1 MTWIES
7 HAAALDRSVLSLFGK
22 STSPPL
28 PILILHGDL
37 ARPDAPLPARD
48 IERRF
53 ASIAALGLRS
63 TLLGDVGLWK
73 RSCLPWISP
82 QWWPLSCGVCGNTN
96 EPMDQEVDKT
106 FNSGSPS
113 IGSEFSCA

>member
-22 STSPPL
+22 STSPHL

-53 ASIAALGLRS
+53 ASIAAAWSAEHSSGRRWFMEAFLF
-63 TLLGDVGLWK
+63 TLDIAAMVAVVLWSVRQHK
-73 RSCLPWISP
+73 RAHGPRGRQDI
-82 QWWPLSCGVCGNTN
+82 Q
-96 EPMDQEVDKT
+96 
-106 FNSGSPS
+106 
-113 IGSEFSCA
+113 